1 MIRHQQHRPVP
12 RDQFAAR
19 HLDPRVVKPRER
31 AHDVARQSIFLR
43 RSHRWVSRRELSHP
57 VRASAVRPPSAA
69 PRTANSPVRR
79 PALPI
84 ATSPL
89 SFPTVNTLLLL
100 APAWIVFEVAQLVI
114 GERYLGIKQIVR
126 SADPRTLGL
135 SEITAFFWSSAILTY
150 WLWMGL
156 LLAIPYARAATL
168 GLLAVSAIG
177 FSLRRGNRLKW
188 TLVILTFE
196 GALRIVFLIALCS
209 IVWRRL

>member
-1 MIRHQQHRPVP
+1 M
-12 RDQFAAR
+12 
-19 HLDPRVVKPRER
+19 
-31 AHDVARQSIFLR
+31 
-43 RSHRWVSRRELSHP
+43 
-57 VRASAVRPPSAA
+57 
-69 PRTANSPVRR
+69 
-79 PALPI
+79 
-84 ATSPL
+84 
-89 SFPTVNTLLLL
+89 NTLLLL

-114 GERYLGIKQIVR
+114 GERYLGIKQIAR

-135 SEITAFFWSSAILTY
+135 NEITAFFWSSAILTY

-156 LLAIPYARAATL
+156 LLFIPYARAATL

-196 GALRIVFLIALCS
+196 GSLRIVFLIALCS

>member
-1 MIRHQQHRPVP
+1 M
-12 RDQFAAR
+12 
-19 HLDPRVVKPRER
+19 
-31 AHDVARQSIFLR
+31 
-43 RSHRWVSRRELSHP
+43 
-57 VRASAVRPPSAA
+57 
-69 PRTANSPVRR
+69 
-79 PALPI
+79 
-84 ATSPL
+84 
-89 SFPTVNTLLLL
+89 NTLLLL
-100 APAWIVFEVAQLVI
+100 APAWIVFEVVQLVI
-114 GERYLGIKQIVR
+114 GERYLGIKQIAR